1 MSLFGSP
8 KLFGFSQPTTSAVS
22 AAPTLG
28 FGLQPSLA
36 STTTPFG
43 NFGLGSTVSTMS
55 SGLFQ
60 AAAAKTTNTTFPGF
74 GQNSTPFQGFNLN
87 TPKTSTGLFGST
99 FSAPTTSTQMGLN
112 LFGSQFGQ
120 QASQNTG
127 FSFTQPT
134 QSLFNIP
141 KTQGFGFDQSLPVT
155 AQQQQQQL
163 QVAQQNTVDAFFA
176 SLSQPML
183 FGDERDSV
191 IARWNQLQAMWGTG
205 IGYSAVGMVNY
216 TPENTFARLK
226 SIGYNVLP
234 TSTDADGL
242 VCLYIGRP
250 FSEVTNQ
257 RQAVQDI
264 LFRLLGGRPN
274 LQLMVE
280 EIRPCAEAEDSTE
293 VILKV
298 VERLAT
304 ALHSVVSESKRKNPL
319 NFVQIWYLQTSNKR
333 CVSDDNMTAYIL
345 LFLVFTTASI
355 IFVNIVLTDFQYV
368 DVIVLKLYFTLP
380 IEGTTSTISA
390 TELAKYLSSPSVV
403 PQLQSQLC
411 VNRLIPEI
419 SPSAAQI
426 VAYNENPPAG
436 FDRLIWQQACLDNPH
451 PDRMIPIPFIG
462 FPDLKRRKCDQ
473 LAYGEQQSSMIKY
486 ITELVSKL
494 RTGQLVMS
502 QRLIQ
507 LKRKQIELSHRV
519 LKVLKHQEVHRRCGF
534 AISVEEEGMRC
545 ELERIW
551 SELVA
556 PRGLRIRFQE
566 ALSTLR
572 NSSEF
577 NKRDK
582 ENVGSVYK
590 GAHSLES
597 GDGYPSTWSLDP
609 DSLNELKEYL
619 TQRHNG
625 IREMQR
631 LITEMTNNLKVM
643 EDNPITNINPSVHKS
658 PFVNSPPIGGVH
670 KVSFAV
676 NSRIVH

>member
-120 QASQNTG
+120 QVSQNTG

-304 ALHSVVSESKRKNPL
+304 
-319 NFVQIWYLQTSNKR
+319 
-333 CVSDDNMTAYIL
+333 
-345 LFLVFTTASI
+345 
-355 IFVNIVLTDFQYV
+355 
-368 DVIVLKLYFTLP
+368 
-380 IEGTTSTISA
+380 GTTSTISA
-390 TELAKYLSSPSVV
+390 TELAKYLSSPSVA

-590 GAHSLES
+590 GVHSLES
-597 GDGYPSTWSLDP
+597 GDGYSSTWSLDP

-658 PFVNSPPIGGVH
+658 PFVNSPPIGGMH

>member
-304 ALHSVVSESKRKNPL
+304 
-319 NFVQIWYLQTSNKR
+319 
-333 CVSDDNMTAYIL
+333 
-345 LFLVFTTASI
+345 
-355 IFVNIVLTDFQYV
+355 
-368 DVIVLKLYFTLP
+368 
-380 IEGTTSTISA
+380 GTTSTISA
-390 TELAKYLSSPSVV
+390 TELAKYLSSPSVA

-590 GAHSLES
+590 GVHSLES

>member
-28 FGLQPSLA
+28 FGLQPPLA

-43 NFGLGSTVSTMS
+43 GFGLGSNVSTMS

-60 AAAAKTTNTTFPGF
+60 APVAKTTNTTFPGF
-74 GQNSTPFQGFNLN
+74 GQNTTPFQGFNLN

-99 FSAPTTSTQMGLN
+99 FSAPTTSTQPGLN
-112 LFGSQFGQ
+112 LFGAQFGQ

-134 QSLFNIP
+134 QSLFNTP
-141 KTQGFGFDQSLPVT
+141 KTQGFGFDQSLPVA
-155 AQQQQQQL
+155 AQQQQQQQQV

-205 IGYSAVGMVNY
+205 IGYSAVGIVNY
-216 TPENTFARLK
+216 TSENTFARLK

-274 LQLMVE
+274 LQLVVE

-304 ALHSVVSESKRKNPL
+304 
-319 NFVQIWYLQTSNKR
+319 
-333 CVSDDNMTAYIL
+333 
-345 LFLVFTTASI
+345 
-355 IFVNIVLTDFQYV
+355 
-368 DVIVLKLYFTLP
+368 
-380 IEGTTSTISA
+380 GTTSTISA
-390 TELAKYLSSPSVV
+390 SELAKYLSSPSVA

-419 SPSAAQI
+419 SPSASQI

-451 PDRMIPIPFIG
+451 PNRMIPVPFIG
-462 FPDLKRRKCDQ
+462 FSDLKRRKCDQ

-494 RTGQLVMS
+494 RTGQLGMS

-519 LKVLKHQEVHRRCGF
+519 LKVLKNQEVHRRCGF

-582 ENVGSVYK
+582 ENIGSVYK
-590 GAHSLES
+590 GIHPLES

-658 PFVNSPPIGGVH
+658 PFVNSPPIGGMH

>member
-28 FGLQPSLA
+28 FGLQPPLA

-43 NFGLGSTVSTMS
+43 GFGLGSNVSTMS

-60 AAAAKTTNTTFPGF
+60 APVAKTTNTTFPGF
-74 GQNSTPFQGFNLN
+74 GQNTTPFQGFNLN

-99 FSAPTTSTQMGLN
+99 FSAPTTSTQPGLN
-112 LFGSQFGQ
+112 LFGAQFGQ

-134 QSLFNIP
+134 QSLFNTP
-141 KTQGFGFDQSLPVT
+141 KTQGFGFDQSLPVA
-155 AQQQQQQL
+155 AQQQQQQQQV

-205 IGYSAVGMVNY
+205 IGYSAVGIVNY
-216 TPENTFARLK
+216 TSENTFARLK

-274 LQLMVE
+274 LQLVVE

-304 ALHSVVSESKRKNPL
+304 
-319 NFVQIWYLQTSNKR
+319 
-333 CVSDDNMTAYIL
+333 
-345 LFLVFTTASI
+345 
-355 IFVNIVLTDFQYV
+355 
-368 DVIVLKLYFTLP
+368 
-380 IEGTTSTISA
+380 GTTSTISA
-390 TELAKYLSSPSVV
+390 SELAKYLSSPSVA

-419 SPSAAQI
+419 SPSASQI

-451 PDRMIPIPFIG
+451 PNRMIPVPFIG
-462 FPDLKRRKCDQ
+462 FSDLKRRKCDQ

-494 RTGQLVMS
+494 RTGQLGMS

-519 LKVLKHQEVHRRCGF
+519 LKVLKNQEVHRRCGF

-582 ENVGSVYK
+582 ENIGSVYK
-590 GAHSLES
+590 GVHPLES

-658 PFVNSPPIGGVH
+658 PFVNSPPIGGMH

>member
-1 MSLFGSP
+1 MMSLFGSP

-28 FGLQPSLA
+28 FGLQPPLA

-43 NFGLGSTVSTMS
+43 GFGLGSTVSTMS

-60 AAAAKTTNTTFPGF
+60 APAAKTTNTTFPGF
-74 GQNSTPFQGFNLN
+74 GQNTTPFQGFNLN

-99 FSAPTTSTQMGLN
+99 FSAPTTSTQPGLN
-112 LFGSQFGQ
+112 LFGAQFSQ

-134 QSLFNIP
+134 QSLFNTP
-141 KTQGFGFDQSLPVT
+141 KTQGFGFDQSLPV
-155 AQQQQQQL
+155 AAQQQQQQQL

-205 IGYSAVGMVNY
+205 IGYSAVGIVSY
-216 TPENTFARLK
+216 TSENTFARLK

-274 LQLMVE
+274 LQLVVE

-304 ALHSVVSESKRKNPL
+304 
-319 NFVQIWYLQTSNKR
+319 
-333 CVSDDNMTAYIL
+333 
-345 LFLVFTTASI
+345 
-355 IFVNIVLTDFQYV
+355 
-368 DVIVLKLYFTLP
+368 
-380 IEGTTSTISA
+380 GTTSTISA
-390 TELAKYLSSPSVV
+390 SELAKYLSSPSVG

-451 PDRMIPIPFIG
+451 PDRMIPVPFIG
-462 FPDLKRRKCDQ
+462 FSDLKRRKCDQ

-494 RTGQLVMS
+494 RTGQLGMS

-519 LKVLKHQEVHRRCGF
+519 LKVLKNQEVHRRCGF

-582 ENVGSVYK
+582 ENIGSVYK
-590 GAHSLES
+590 SVHPLES

-658 PFVNSPPIGGVH
+658 PFVNSPPIGGMH

>member
-155 AQQQQQQL
+155 AQQQQQQQL

-304 ALHSVVSESKRKNPL
+304 
-319 NFVQIWYLQTSNKR
+319 
-333 CVSDDNMTAYIL
+333 
-345 LFLVFTTASI
+345 
-355 IFVNIVLTDFQYV
+355 
-368 DVIVLKLYFTLP
+368 
-380 IEGTTSTISA
+380 GTTSTISA
-390 TELAKYLSSPSVV
+390 TELAKYLSSPSVA

-590 GAHSLES
+590 GVHSLES

>member
-43 NFGLGSTVSTMS
+43 SFGLGSTVSTMS

-60 AAAAKTTNTTFPGF
+60 APAAKTTNTTFPGF

-99 FSAPTTSTQMGLN
+99 FSAPTTSTQPGLN

-216 TPENTFARLK
+216 TSENTFARLK

-274 LQLMVE
+274 LQLIVE

-304 ALHSVVSESKRKNPL
+304 
-319 NFVQIWYLQTSNKR
+319 
-333 CVSDDNMTAYIL
+333 
-345 LFLVFTTASI
+345 
-355 IFVNIVLTDFQYV
+355 
-368 DVIVLKLYFTLP
+368 
-380 IEGTTSTISA
+380 GTTSTISA
-390 TELAKYLSSPSVV
+390 TELAKYLSSPSVA

-462 FPDLKRRKCDQ
+462 FSDLKRRKCDQ

-494 RTGQLVMS
+494 RTGQLGMS

-582 ENVGSVYK
+582 ENIGSVYK
-590 GAHSLES
+590 GVHSLES

-658 PFVNSPPIGGVH
+658 PFVNSPPIGGAH

-676 NSRIVH
+676 NSRTVH

>member
-304 ALHSVVSESKRKNPL
+304 
-319 NFVQIWYLQTSNKR
+319 
-333 CVSDDNMTAYIL
+333 
-345 LFLVFTTASI
+345 
-355 IFVNIVLTDFQYV
+355 
-368 DVIVLKLYFTLP
+368 
-380 IEGTTSTISA
+380 GTTSTISA

>member
-8 KLFGFSQPTTSAVS
+8 KLFGFSQPTTSTTAV
-22 AAPTLG
+22 APTLA
-28 FGLQPSLA
+28 FGLQPSTA
-36 STTTPFG
+36 NTATPFG
-43 NFGLGSTVSTMS
+43 GFGLGSTVSTIN

-60 AAAAKTTNTTFPGF
+60 APAAKASNTTFPGF

-99 FSAPTTSTQMGLN
+99 LSAPTATTTIQQGLN

-120 QASQNTG
+120 QATQNTG
-127 FSFTQPT
+127 FSFTQPN
-134 QSLFNIP
+134 QSVFNVP
-141 KTQGFGFDQSLPVT
+141 KTQGFGIDQSLYVNT
-155 AQQQQQQL
+155 QQQQQQQQ
-163 QVAQQNTVDAFFA
+163 QVIQQNTVDAFFA

-205 IGYSAVGMVNY
+205 IGYSAIGIVNY

-242 VCLYIGRP
+242 VCLYIARP
-250 FSEVTNQ
+250 FSEVANQ
-257 RQAVQDI
+257 RQSVQDI

-274 LQLMVE
+274 LQLLVE
-280 EIRPCAEAEDSTE
+280 EIRPCAEAENSTE

-304 ALHSVVSESKRKNPL
+304 
-319 NFVQIWYLQTSNKR
+319 
-333 CVSDDNMTAYIL
+333 
-345 LFLVFTTASI
+345 
-355 IFVNIVLTDFQYV
+355 
-368 DVIVLKLYFTLP
+368 
-380 IEGTTSTISA
+380 GTTSTISA
-390 TELAKYLSSPSVV
+390 SELAKYLSSPSVG
-403 PQLQSQLC
+403 PQLQQQLC

-436 FDRLIWQQACLDNPH
+436 FDRIIWQQACFDNPH

-462 FPDLKRRKCDQ
+462 FSDLKRRKCDQ
-473 LAYGEQQSSMIKY
+473 LAFGEQQSNMIKH

-494 RTGQLVMS
+494 RTGQLSMS

-519 LKVLKHQEVHRRCGF
+519 LKVLKHQEVHMRCGF
-534 AISVEEEGMRC
+534 AISAEEEGMRC

-572 NSSEF
+572 NYSEF

-582 ENVGSVYK
+582 ENTGSVYK
-590 GAHSLES
+590 GVLSLES
-597 GDGYPSTWSLDP
+597 GEGYPSWSLDP

-619 TQRHNG
+619 AQRHNG

-643 EDNPITNINPSVHKS
+643 EDNPIPNIPSVHKS
-658 PFVNSPPIGGVH
+658 PFINSPSVVGVN
-670 KVSFAV
+670 KVSFAI
-676 NSRIVH
+676 NSRIH

>member
-1 MSLFGSP
+1 MLTNGSAAVYIPEFCFFIRLPLQKTCSNLKMSLFGSP

-304 ALHSVVSESKRKNPL
+304 
-319 NFVQIWYLQTSNKR
+319 
-333 CVSDDNMTAYIL
+333 
-345 LFLVFTTASI
+345 
-355 IFVNIVLTDFQYV
+355 
-368 DVIVLKLYFTLP
+368 
-380 IEGTTSTISA
+380 GTTSTISA
-390 TELAKYLSSPSVV
+390 TELAKYLSSPSVA

-590 GAHSLES
+590 GVHSLES

>member
-1 MSLFGSP
+1 MTDLISLKKFDGCHVWQTLQKTCSNLKMSLFGSP

-99 FSAPTTSTQMGLN
+99 FSAPTTSTQSGLN

-304 ALHSVVSESKRKNPL
+304 
-319 NFVQIWYLQTSNKR
+319 
-333 CVSDDNMTAYIL
+333 
-345 LFLVFTTASI
+345 
-355 IFVNIVLTDFQYV
+355 
-368 DVIVLKLYFTLP
+368 
-380 IEGTTSTISA
+380 GTTSTIAA
-390 TELAKYLSSPSVV
+390 TELAKYLSSPSVA

-582 ENVGSVYK
+582 ENIGSVYK
-590 GAHSLES
+590 GVHSLES

>member
-60 AAAAKTTNTTFPGF
+60 AAAAKTTNTTFPGI

-99 FSAPTTSTQMGLN
+99 FSAPTTSTQPGLN

-304 ALHSVVSESKRKNPL
+304 
-319 NFVQIWYLQTSNKR
+319 
-333 CVSDDNMTAYIL
+333 
-345 LFLVFTTASI
+345 
-355 IFVNIVLTDFQYV
+355 
-368 DVIVLKLYFTLP
+368 
-380 IEGTTSTISA
+380 GTTSTISA
-390 TELAKYLSSPSVV
+390 TELAKYLSSPSVA

-462 FPDLKRRKCDQ
+462 FSDLKRRKCDQ

-582 ENVGSVYK
+582 ENIGSVYK
-590 GAHSLES
+590 GVHSLES
-597 GDGYPSTWSLDP
+597 GEGYPSTWSLDP

-658 PFVNSPPIGGVH
+658 PFVNSSPIGGAH

>member
-1 MSLFGSP
+1 MIFDCQYSSPLSCLYHRNKTCSNLKMSLFGSP

-28 FGLQPSLA
+28 FGLQPSLT

-304 ALHSVVSESKRKNPL
+304 
-319 NFVQIWYLQTSNKR
+319 
-333 CVSDDNMTAYIL
+333 
-345 LFLVFTTASI
+345 
-355 IFVNIVLTDFQYV
+355 
-368 DVIVLKLYFTLP
+368 
-380 IEGTTSTISA
+380 GTTSTISA
-390 TELAKYLSSPSVV
+390 TELAKYLSSPSVA

-582 ENVGSVYK
+582 ENVGSAYK
-590 GAHSLES
+590 GVHSLES

>member
-99 FSAPTTSTQMGLN
+99 FCAPTTSTQMGLN

-183 FGDERDSV
+183 FGDERDAV

-304 ALHSVVSESKRKNPL
+304 
-319 NFVQIWYLQTSNKR
+319 
-333 CVSDDNMTAYIL
+333 
-345 LFLVFTTASI
+345 
-355 IFVNIVLTDFQYV
+355 
-368 DVIVLKLYFTLP
+368 
-380 IEGTTSTISA
+380 GTTSTISA
-390 TELAKYLSSPSVV
+390 TELAKYLSSPSVA

-590 GAHSLES
+590 GVHSLES